1 MKEIIKN
8 QLKRV
13 VNGGYSIQWFSKQIE
28 PYMEKLTNEDNL
40 HISTNI
46 PQVNNLALESRAKEL
61 YFNDILSDSKY
72 SIHMPLVIINPYRI
86 APLTAIVLFN
96 TKSKC
101 SIRYTIC
108 GMNGGKDLV
117 HKIWE
122 PTKKHRIPIVGLY
135 PDAKNKVIIDCIS
148 IDGDKTQK
156 TLYIKTFPEKKA
168 LHESIYI
175 EKNDADPTE
184 EYIYVS
190 GGFSQFSYIFDS
202 KTNIR
207 SYFNKKIKLYG
218 THMLSNG
225 RLLFPEEA
233 ISNPTFSNPHSNVF
247 HELDFMGRVH
257 KTYMIE
263 NGVHHFATEK
273 EEGGNI
279 LIATST
285 LIPPYSME
293 NGVLEIDRKTGDVIK
308 MLDLNTLFDDTYL
321 TRHDWAHI
329 NSIQYL
335 PDEDCI
341 ILSLRNLHSVV
352 KIHWDK
358 FEIEWILGD
367 TKFWEPTT
375 MMDKV
380 LTPSNEDIFWFYQQH
395 AAEVIS
401 SADGKKELML
411 YDNHIAGRRPVEHF
425 VCTEESY
432 LLVFEIDETN
442 KTVKMLKK
450 FPMAY
455 STIRSNGI
463 FSKEKNRIWGMSAY
477 LRPKIDHCS
486 GMIEEFDYS
495 TGEVLNKYKI
505 KHDFFSAHPIQFNVD
520 DMAKPLDLQTNY
532 EAGQVIQPFVT
543 DCDTFEQLDLKKN
556 AQPADPDYFKTRIYS
571 KLLLIKETD
580 NEIRHVYAVGKEH
593 VYDLNK
599 DNTEQRAFNTF
610 GDSRYYITFPLEAC
624 AQDTYTFYLQT
635 KDAVYVLP
643 DTIKIN

>member
-1 MKEIIKN
+1 MNEIIKN

-13 VNGGYSIQWFSKQIE
+13 VNGGYSIQWFTKQIE
-28 PYMEKLTNEDNL
+28 PYMEKLIKEQDFQ
-40 HISTNI
+40 ISTNI
-46 PQVNNLALESRAKEL
+46 PHITNLALESRAKEL
-61 YFNDILSDSKY
+61 YFKDVFSQKKY

-96 TKSKC
+96 TKSNC

-122 PTKKHRIPIVGLY
+122 PTKEHRIPIVGLY
-135 PDAKNKVIIDCIS
+135 PNARNKIIIDCIS
-148 IDGDKTQK
+148 LDGTKIQK
-156 TLYIKTFPEKKA
+156 TIYIKTLPTKKS
-168 LHESIYI
+168 LQDSVHIQ
-175 EKNDADPTE
+175 KNVTAPTE
-184 EYIYVS
+184 DYIYVS
-190 GGFSQFSYIFDS
+190 GGFSQQSYVFDS
-202 KTNIR
+202 QENIR
-207 SYFNKKIKLYG
+207 FYFNKKIKLYG

-279 LIATST
+279 LLATST

-293 NGVLEIDRKTGDVIK
+293 NGVLEIDRQTGEVVK

-335 PDEDCI
+335 SDEDCV

-352 KIHWDK
+352 KIHWGK

-380 LTPSNEDIFWFYQQH
+380 LTPVNDDIAWFYQQH

-401 SADGKKELML
+401 SVDGKKEIML

-425 VCTEESY
+425 VPTQESY
-432 LLVFEIDETN
+432 LLVFEINEND
-442 KTVKMLKK
+442 KTVRMLKR

-463 FSKEKNRIWGMSAY
+463 FSKENNRIWGMSAY
-477 LRPKIDHCS
+477 LKPKINKCN

-495 TGEVLNKYKI
+495 TGEVLNKYGL
-505 KHDFFSAHPIQFNVD
+505 KHDFFSAHPIHFNIV
-520 DMAKPLDLQTNY
+520 DMANPLDMQTCY
-532 EAGQVIQPFVT
+532 EAGHVIQPSAT
-543 DCDTFEQLDLKKN
+543 DFKTIEQLNLPQN
-556 AQPADPDYFKTRIYS
+556 ATPADSQYFKSRIYS

-580 NEIRHVYAVGKEH
+580 NEIRHVYAVGTKH
-593 VYDLNK
+593 VYHLNK

-610 GDSRYYITFPLEAC
+610 GDSRYYITFPLETC
-624 AQDTYTFYLQT
+624 ASDTYTFYLQT
-635 KDAVYVLP
+635 KDAIYVLP
-643 DTIKIN
+643 DTIQIH